1 MAVSLHQNKIP
12 ESNWSC
18 SICFNLMDGRQET
31 NGSVCISKRCMHI
44 FHRVCVENAI
54 KEQRNCP
61 LCRHNIG
68 VVFLVDNPDYEKQ
81 CKAWDANRD
90 QYTLEKA
97 FFKKYSATPEEKG
110 LREEDILRPESLH
123 GKEWNPKISPE
134 EKFRYHDECIEN
146 NYSLREIIDSK
157 HQSLDGVEEILKEVR
172 EDVAEIRGFYTERR
186 ENYSEIRAQYAD
198 MHKRY
203 DRIDADLAE
212 MRKRYDE
219 AEENNARFPERMAA
233 ITRARENDVR
243 RRRAREADDRYFL
256 GMCLGAAAIGT
267 VFFLYKNWD
276 TQPFKDVG
284 NKFTGYL
291 YGKISSVTT
300 KHR

>member
-134 EKFRYHDECIEN
+134 EKFRYHDECIDN
-146 NYSLREIIDSK
+146 KYSLREIIDSK
-157 HQSLDGVEEILKEVR
+157 HQMLDGVEEIFIKLNKRMDKVDDRYAEMGANHAKIR
-172 EDVAEIRGFYTERR
+172 ASNAEI
-186 ENYSEIRAQYAD
+186 IRDQAI
-198 MHKRY
+198 MR
-203 DRIDADLAE
+203 ADLAE